1 MPAGSFTDKL
11 ALGEAQSNP
20 PRTQKRVIV
29 TGGSGKLGKEVVLYL
44 VEAGY
49 IVVNV
54 DKFPPPK
61 GAAPANVKY
70 VFADLTDMGQA
81 MECLS
86 EIDGS
91 YKGVDAVV
99 HLAAI
104 PAPGMAANSHL
115 FGNNALSTYNILEAS
130 RKLGIKKVVLASSET
145 LIGLPFDPHDP
156 VSLPI
161 TEESPRRPESAYS
174 LSKLVGE
181 VMADQFARWD
191 PELSV
196 FSLRFSNVM
205 SREDYVSFPT
215 WQHDPSLRKWNC
227 WGYIDARDGGQAV
240 ELCISSALKG
250 HHEFLVANE
259 ETVMTAPSAE
269 ICKAVF
275 PKVKYAPV
283 AGLGP
288 NQTVLSIEKA
298 KKMLGFKPKYKWTEQ
313 VQEAERLVAAQ
324 KKA

>member
-11 ALGEAQSNP
+11 ALGEPQSKP
-20 PRTQKRVIV
+20 ARTQKRVIV
-29 TGGSGKLGKEVVLYL
+29 TGGSGKLGKEVVIYL
-44 VEAGY
+44 VEAGW

-54 DKFPPPK
+54 DKFPPAK
-61 GAAPANVKY
+61 GAAPAGVKY
-70 VFADLTDMGQA
+70 VFADLTDMGQV

-86 EIDGS
+86 EIDSS
-91 YKGVDAVV
+91 YKGVDAVI

-104 PAPGMAANSHL
+104 PAAGMAANSYL
-115 FGNNALSTYNILEAS
+115 FGNNAMSTYNILEAS

-145 LIGLPFDPHDP
+145 LIGLPFDPHMP
-156 VSLPI
+156 ASLPI
-161 TEESPRRPESAYS
+161 TEESERRPESAYS

-205 SREDYVSFPT
+205 SREDYVRFST
-215 WQHDPSLRKWNC
+215 WQHDPFLRKWNA
-227 WGYIDARDGGQAV
+227 WGYIDGRDGGQMC
-240 ELCISSALKG
+240 ELCISSSLKG

-259 ETVMTAPSAE
+259 ETVMEAPSAE
-269 ICKAVF
+269 LCKAVF
-275 PKVKYAPV
+275 PNVKYTPV
-283 AGLGP
+283 EGLGP

-298 KKMLGFKPKYKWTEQ
+298 KKLLGFKPKYKWTEQ
-313 VQEAERLVAAQ
+313 VKEAEKLVAAQ
-324 KKA
+324 KA